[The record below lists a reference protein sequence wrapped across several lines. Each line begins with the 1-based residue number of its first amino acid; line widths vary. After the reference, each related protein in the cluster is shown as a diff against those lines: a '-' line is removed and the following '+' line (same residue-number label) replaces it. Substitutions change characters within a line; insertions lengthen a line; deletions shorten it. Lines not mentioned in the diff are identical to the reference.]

1 MTDAPHEHA
10 STTPTAASDV
20 SPRKKA
26 RRLTSWQRKKK
37 TRSAE
42 DTKETQKAASDA
54 TSEATLNRLCA
65 EKKAASH
72 GARERYRLGQR
83 PLPGDKELV
92 DEYHTAREN
101 MARYHAKRRATSDVA
116 APISGKRR
124 LHEPSSSSHNG
135 VAPAADMAKR
145 AKAEVTEPPS
155 APTPLLAEAVM
166 EARPAAGKG
175 ADASAEGREGA
186 AAAAGASVENESTA
200 AHRRANV
207 CAEVG
212 EKKEEQVVHEVV
224 DGKWTCSV
232 CNVTIHV
239 RSDGRARE
247 QHLSGKAHARKARV
261 LQTAVS
267 ASAASQEKAALRFDC
282 RLCGCSVASS
292 AREAHVTGAK
302 HLERVAAL
310 HALCKS
316 ESFKKGDWLCCDRKH
331 ALQHNYAKSA
341 TCRRGFCGGTRE
353 LGIPY
358 EDATQLA
365 RTL

>member
-1 MTDAPHEHA
+1 M
-10 STTPTAASDV
+10 
-20 SPRKKA
+20 
-26 RRLTSWQRKKK
+26 TSWQRKKK

-72 GARERYRLGQR
+72 GARERYRLGQK

-145 AKAEVTEPPS
+145 ARAEVTEPPS

-166 EARPAAGKG
+166 EARPAASKG
-175 ADASAEGREGA
+175 ATPRRRAAGA

-207 CAEVG
+207 CTEVG
-212 EKKEEQVVHEVV
+212 EKKEEQVVH
-224 DGKWTCSV
+224 G
-232 CNVTIHV
+232 
-239 RSDGRARE
+239 
-247 QHLSGKAHARKARV
+247 
-261 LQTAVS
+261 
-267 ASAASQEKAALRFDC
+267 
-282 RLCGCSVASS
+282 
-292 AREAHVTGAK
+292 
-302 HLERVAAL
+302 
-310 HALCKS
+310 
-316 ESFKKGDWLCCDRKH
+316 
-331 ALQHNYAKSA
+331 
-341 TCRRGFCGGTRE
+341 
-353 LGIPY
+353 
-358 EDATQLA
+358 
-365 RTL
+365 